1 MNLEF
6 ERILAYTS
14 TEMIGTQGGKQ
25 IDAKVGKIKRQK
37 GGANAMKL
45 DVFTVESMQN
55 LRQVY
60 SKIKS

>member
-6 ERILAYTS
+6 ERILVYTS

-25 IDAKVGKIKRQK
+25 IDTKVDKIKRQK

-45 DVFTVESMQN
+45 DLFTVDSMQT

-60 SKIKS
+60 SKIKP

>member
-6 ERILAYTS
+6 ERILVYTS

-45 DVFTVESMQN
+45 DVFTVESMQT